1 MVHCHLCCVCGKEEL
16 LSVSSYIYHTYPNT
30 ETDLY
35 SGREEVEDDIYEE
48 FDYVKLG
55 PYNEKLGTLNKR
67 TTNQRMYR
75 IYRDGSKEDITN
87 RFCIWKIKWMISNC
101 MVV

>member
-87 RFCIWKIKWMISNC
+87 RFCI
-101 MVV
+101 